1 MLLYDVSVTHPSLLV
16 AEAFRCSHLIFA
28 SSTYNAGIFPCMETL
43 LLELKAHS
51 LKNRT
56 IGLLDNGTWAATA
69 GNQMRTVLESMQ
81 NMTILEPVIHI
92 KSALTEAQLP
102 ELDALADAVAAS
114 L

>member
-1 MLLYDVSVTHPSLLV
+1 
-16 AEAFRCSHLIFA
+16 
-28 SSTYNAGIFPCMETL
+28 
-43 LLELKAHS
+43 
-51 LKNRT
+51 
-56 IGLLDNGTWAATA
+56 
-69 GNQMRTVLESMQ
+69 MRTVLESMQ

>member
-1 MLLYDVSVTHPSLLV
+1 
-16 AEAFRCSHLIFA
+16 
-28 SSTYNAGIFPCMETL
+28 METL

>member
-1 MLLYDVSVTHPSLLV
+1 MYKRQEPGVGKTAIAEGLAQRIVRGDVPD
-16 AEAFRCSHLIFA
+16 
-28 SSTYNAGIFPCMETL
+28 
-43 LLELKAHS
+43 S

>member
-1 MLLYDVSVTHPSLLV
+1 MQPSDLCQRHLQRRDLPLHGNAAAG
-16 AEAFRCSHLIFA
+16 AEG
-28 SSTYNAGIFPCMETL
+28 TQPE
-43 LLELKAHS
+43 
-51 LKNRT
+51 NRT